1 MAMSPIMSLF
11 KRAIARH
18 NGDAPLTDAQHS
30 RRAFIGAAATSL
42 VIASCTKPSELLAP
56 GIRIAIVGGG
66 IAGLHCAWQLQRK
79 GLRADVYEASMRTG
93 GRILTGRDI
102 IAPGSITELGGEFID
117 TAHTDMLALAKTFD
131 LELLDLRNVSSKTY
145 HDVFFFEGRVYTE
158 DDITREMS
166 PFIPRFAAD
175 IATLPRNLTSLS
187 GTPGEKLDRLS
198 LDAYFHACGITG
210 WVRAFLE
217 SAFVTENG
225 LDLSEQSTLNF
236 LSVIA
241 YQIHGNP
248 FRWFGESDERYR
260 LKSGNEQIVGH
271 LAADVQKSIHT
282 GHRLESIRAY
292 GSAYRLSFR
301 ADNASKTID
310 ADHVVLAL
318 PFSLLRDVEI
328 GVELPERKLQAIRE
342 ARYSATSKIIV
353 GFDRPFWHDQG
364 HSGTVYSDA
373 PVQVAWDNTAKQ
385 GLAAGGLTFFSG
397 GANTRVLWSAGI
409 TRSVRTMMK
418 SLHPIWHDAPPEPTK
433 ISGFNWLDN
442 PLSKGAY
449 STYTPGQWTKFYG
462 TEQTAV
468 GNLHFAGEH
477 CSREGKGYMNGAAE
491 TGRMAAEEI
500 IRAYSH
506 ARVR

>member
-11 KRAIARH
+11 KRAIARY
-18 NGDAPLTDAQHS
+18 NGDTPMSDTQRS
-30 RRAFIGAAATSL
+30 RRAFLGAAATS
-42 VIASCTKPSELLAP
+42 VAIVSCSKPSEIFAP

-66 IAGLHCAWQLQRK
+66 LAGLHCAWQLQRK

-117 TAHTDMLALAKTFD
+117 TAHTDMLSLAKTFD
-131 LELLDLRNVSSKTY
+131 LELLDLRDVSSKAF
-145 HDVFFFEGRVYTE
+145 HDVFYFDGRVYTE
-158 DDITREMS
+158 DDITREIA
-166 PFIPRFAAD
+166 PFISRFAAD
-175 IATLPRNLTSLS
+175 IASLPRNLTALA
-187 GTPGEKLDRLS
+187 GGPGEKLDRLS

-210 WVRAFLE
+210 WIRSFLE
-217 SAFVTENG
+217 TAFVTENG
-225 LDLSEQSTLNF
+225 LDLAEQSTMNF

-260 LKSGNEQIVGH
+260 LKNGNEQIVGH
-271 LAADVQKSIHT
+271 LAAAVHKNIHT
-282 GHRLESIRAY
+282 GHRLESIRMR
-292 GSAYRLSFR
+292 GSSYRLSFR
-301 ADNASKTID
+301 ADNASKTVD

-328 GVELPERKLQAIRE
+328 GVDLPERKRQAIQE
-342 ARYSATSKIIV
+342 ARYSLNSKIIV

-385 GLAAGGLTFFSG
+385 GVAAGGLTFFSG
-397 GANTRVLWSAGI
+397 GANTRVLWSKGVTA
-409 TRSVRTMMK
+409 SVRTMMEGIR
-418 SLHPIWHDAPPEPTK
+418 PIWHNAPLEPTK
-433 ISGFNWLDN
+433 VTGFNWIDN

-462 TEQTAV
+462 IEQQPV

-491 TGRMAAEEI
+491 TGRIAAEEI
-500 IRAYSH
+500 IRAYSN